1 MTTDQII
8 ALAFVIIF
16 ALVVL
21 VALVWAVVLLLSE
34 AFQKKKFYKNLD
46 SRPEM
51 RKLWDELWLADKEWA
66 LANADV
72 ENVRNEIDEK
82 CDFNYTKYLTAED
95 AASNEVDLEELRVML
110 KNYESIENGAQF
122 KYNIAKEEFIYYC
135 DEKGIKI
142 PDSIDFI

>member
-1 MTTDQII
+1 MTGSQIFCLVI
-8 ALAFVIIF
+8 AGVF
-16 ALVVL
+16 ALIVL
-21 VALVWAVVLLLSE
+21 IALVWAIILTLSE
-34 AFQKKKFYKNLD
+34 RIQKKKFYKNLD

-51 RKLWDELWLADKEWA
+51 RRLWDELWLADKEWS

-72 ENVRNEIDEK
+72 ENVRREIDAK
-82 CDFNYTKYLTAED
+82 CDFNYIKYLTAED
-95 AASNEVDLEELRVML
+95 AASNEADLEELRVML

>member
-8 ALAFVIIF
+8 ALVFVIIL

-34 AFQKKKFYKNLD
+34 AFQKAKFFKNLD

-72 ENVRNEIDEK
+72 DNVRNEIDEK
-82 CDFNYTKYLTAED
+82 CDFNYTKYLTVED
-95 AASNEVDLEELRVML
+95 AASNEADLEELRAML
-110 KNYESIENGAQF
+110 KNYNSIENGAQF
-122 KYNIAKEEFIYYC
+122 KYNIAKEEFLYYC
-135 DEKGIKI
+135 DEKGIKV
-142 PDSIDFI
+142 PDFIDLI

>member
-1 MTTDQII
+1 MTGSQ
-8 ALAFVIIF
+8 IF
-16 ALVVL
+16 ALCFTGFMALAVL
-21 VALVWAVVLLLSE
+21 VALVCAITIVLSE
-34 AFQKKKFYKNLD
+34 HIQKRKFDKSFNNH
-46 SRPEM
+46 PEM
-51 RKLWDELWLADKEWA
+51 SRLWDELWLADKEWS

-72 ENVRNEIDEK
+72 ENVRREIDAK
-82 CDFNYTKYLTAED
+82 CDFNYVKYLTAED
-95 AASNEVDLEELRVML
+95 AASNEADLEELRVML